1 LIRKKGKNNL
11 KYLDTRLNQL
21 DYDEGIK
28 IICTHNNSNI
38 FINKNINNQFIIQ
51 IESRIQKNK
60 KEVFYFDKRNDLI
73 TYIQKNCTA
82 KFDFIEY

>member
-1 LIRKKGKNNL
+1 MIRKKGKNNL
-11 KYLDTRLNQL
+11 KYLNKRLNQL

-51 IESRIQKNK
+51 IENGIQKNN
-60 KEVFYFDKRNDLI
+60 KEVLYFDKTNELI
-73 TYIQKNCTA
+73 TYIQKNCTV

>member
-1 LIRKKGKNNL
+1 MIRNRRKNNL
-11 KYLDTRLNQL
+11 KYLNKRLNQL

-28 IICTHNNSNI
+28 IICTHNNSKI

-51 IESRIQKNK
+51 IENRIQKNK
-60 KEVFYFDKRNDLI
+60 KEVLYFDKTNELI

-82 KFDFIEY
+82 KFDFIQY

>member
-1 LIRKKGKNNL
+1 MNK
-11 KYLDTRLNQL
+11 RLYQL

-38 FINKNINNQFIIQ
+38 FINKNINNEYIIQ
-51 IESRIQKNK
+51 IENGNQKNK
-60 KEVFYFDKRNDLI
+60 KEVLYFDKRKDLI
-73 TYIQKNCTA
+73 NYIQKNCTA